1 MNNREGKAQM
11 RIREPGDLLLS
22 FRTVP
27 PGGMYRKAGVNTV
40 RPFSPLSSLPR
51 PYRTAEAYHPTFAR
65 LLRSCPPRFHALQ
78 AARLALLPPPEQ
90 EDVIARN
97 GHALFLKLTPSLP
110 PTHRERGAMLEEA
123 FRPLLLTATEY
134 LEAMPSFTL
143 DMASE
148 AAQQIV
154 QAYVAVHW
162 TRGAQAAA
170 MALYNAPT

>member
-1 MNNREGKAQM
+1 M
-11 RIREPGDLLLS
+11 
-22 FRTVP
+22 
-27 PGGMYRKAGVNTV
+27 
-40 RPFSPLSSLPR
+40 
-51 PYRTAEAYHPTFAR
+51 
-65 LLRSCPPRFHALQ
+65 Q

-97 GHALFLKLTPSLP
+97 SQALFLKLTPSLP

-134 LEAMPSFTL
+134 LETMPALTL
-143 DMASE
+143 DMAPK

-162 TRGAQAAA
+162 ARGAQAAA

>member
-1 MNNREGKAQM
+1 M
-11 RIREPGDLLLS
+11 
-22 FRTVP
+22 
-27 PGGMYRKAGVNTV
+27 
-40 RPFSPLSSLPR
+40 
-51 PYRTAEAYHPTFAR
+51 
-65 LLRSCPPRFHALQ
+65 Q

-97 GHALFLKLTPSLP
+97 GQALFLKLTPSLP
-110 PTHRERGAMLEEA
+110 ATHRERGAMLEEA

-134 LEAMPSFTL
+134 LETMPALTL
-143 DMASE
+143 DMAPK

-170 MALYNAPT
+170 MALYNAPA